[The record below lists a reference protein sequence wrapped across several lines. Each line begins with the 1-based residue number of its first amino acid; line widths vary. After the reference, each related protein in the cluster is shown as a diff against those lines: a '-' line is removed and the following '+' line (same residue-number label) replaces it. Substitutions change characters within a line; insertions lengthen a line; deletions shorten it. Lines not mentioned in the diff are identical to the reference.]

1 MPYLSRV
8 MLNPARPQTRRLFAD
23 PQLMKAKIL
32 GDFARQPVEERVLWR
47 LGHRTVTRNV
57 TQGELL
63 ILTESRQT
71 WMGLVE
77 QFGYPGSDG
86 GEPEVRDYAP
96 LLGFVALGREFAF
109 RVRVNPVQ
117 NAAVLENPT
126 TSESQRLSS
135 NDGRR
140 SLRVA
145 HRTVAAQT
153 AWFLKRT
160 EKWGFSVPESATGAP
175 DFRLVNRERLD
186 FVKGGGLPNTRHRVR
201 LGTATFEGRLRVTDV
216 ERLISALTSGIGP
229 AKGYGCGL
237 LTLAGL
243 KNATS

>member
-8 MLNPARPQTRRLFAD
+8 LLNPARPQTRRLFAD
-23 PQLMKAKIL
+23 PQLLKAKIL

-47 LGHRTVTRNV
+47 LGHVTVAGHLV
-57 TQGELL
+57 QGELL
-63 ILTESRQT
+63 ILTQSRQT

-86 GEPEVRDYAP
+86 GEPAVRDYAP
-96 LLGFVALGREFAF
+96 LLGLVASGREFAF

-117 NAAVLENPT
+117 NTVNLEHPNK
-126 TSESQRLSS
+126 SEATRYARDNHS
-135 NDGRR
+135 R

-145 HRTVAAQT
+145 HRTSAAQT
-153 AWFLKRT
+153 DWFLKRT
-160 EKWGFSVPESATGAP
+160 EKWGFVVPDSTSGAP
-175 DFRLVNRERLD
+175 DCRLVERERLD
-186 FVKGGGLPNTRHRVR
+186 FSKGGSGGHRVR
-201 LGTATFEGRLRVTDV
+201 IGTATFEGRLRVTDV
-216 ERLISALTSGIGP
+216 DRFTAALLSGVGP

-243 KNATS
+243 KNAVG

>member
-8 MLNPARPQTRRLFAD
+8 MLNPARPQTRRLFSD
-23 PQLMKAKIL
+23 PHFMKANIL
-32 GDFARQPVEERVLWR
+32 GDFAYQPVEERVLWR
-47 LGHRTVTRNV
+47 LGHRIVRRNAM
-57 TQGELL
+57 QGELL
-63 ILTESRQT
+63 ILTQSRQT

-77 QFGYPGSDG
+77 QFGYPGADG

-96 LLGFVALGREFAF
+96 LLGLVALGREFAF

-117 NAAVLENPT
+117 NAVGLEHPT
-126 TSESQRLSS
+126 KSEAQRLSS
-135 NDGRR
+135 SDGRR

-160 EKWGFSVPESATGAP
+160 EKWGFSIPESTTGAP

-186 FVKGGGLPNTRHRVR
+186 FVKGTSRSHSRHRIR

-216 ERLISALTSGIGP
+216 ERLSSALLSGIGP

-243 KNATS
+243 KNAEY